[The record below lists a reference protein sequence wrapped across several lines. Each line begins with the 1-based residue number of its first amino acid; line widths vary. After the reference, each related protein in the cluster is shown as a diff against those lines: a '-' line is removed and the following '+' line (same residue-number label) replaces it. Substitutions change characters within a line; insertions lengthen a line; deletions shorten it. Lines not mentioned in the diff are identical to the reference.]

1 MLAPKKGLLCF
12 GPTFADTEDSYIEKE
27 DDIAVMK
34 ATDLNMDKKLV
45 DADEKSENENKPE
58 SNITEEC
65 VAEDESDHTTDIES
79 LEMRKCLVHND
90 GISRREDDGRSKTE
104 RDGVAMRRMCSRL
117 DGKYWTDVSCSNE
130 RMSPRV
136 KSPTRKSET
145 VEKETGKQVRG
156 ASVKKLNLTM

>member
-1 MLAPKKGLLCF
+1 MMAPNKGLLCF
-12 GPTFADTEDSYIEKE
+12 GPTFADPEDSYIDKE
-27 DDIAVMK
+27 DEIAVMK
-34 ATDLNMDKKLV
+34 DTDMNMDKKLV
-45 DADEKSENENKPE
+45 DANEKPE
-58 SNITEEC
+58 SNITEDC
-65 VAEDESDHTTDIES
+65 VDEDESDHIEI

-145 VEKETGKQVRG
+145 VEKETGQQVRS
-156 ASVKKLNLTM
+156 ASVTKLNLTM

>member
-1 MLAPKKGLLCF
+1 MMAPKKGLLCF
-12 GPTFADTEDSYIEKE
+12 GPTFADPEDSYIDKE
-27 DDIAVMK
+27 DEIAVMK
-34 ATDLNMDKKLV
+34 DTDMNMDKKLV
-45 DADEKSENENKPE
+45 DANEKPE

-65 VAEDESDHTTDIES
+65 VDEDESDHTTDIEI
-79 LEMRKCLVHND
+79 LEMRKCMVHND

-145 VEKETGKQVRG
+145 VEKETGQQVRS
-156 ASVKKLNLTM
+156 ASVTKLNLTM

>member
-1 MLAPKKGLLCF
+1 MMAPNKGLLCF
-12 GPTFADTEDSYIEKE
+12 GPTFADPEDSYIDKE
-27 DDIAVMK
+27 DEIAVMK
-34 ATDLNMDKKLV
+34 DTDMDKKLV
-45 DADEKSENENKPE
+45 DANEKPE
-58 SNITEEC
+58 SNITEDC
-65 VAEDESDHTTDIES
+65 VDEDESDYIEI

-117 DGKYWTDVSCSNE
+117 DGKYWTDVQMLDVSGSNE

-136 KSPTRKSET
+136 KTPTRKCET
-145 VEKETGKQVRG
+145 VEKSTGKHVRG

>member
-1 MLAPKKGLLCF
+1 MMAPNKGLLCF
-12 GPTFADTEDSYIEKE
+12 GPTFADPEDSYIDKE
-27 DDIAVMK
+27 DEIAVMK

-45 DADEKSENENKPE
+45 DANERPE
-58 SNITEEC
+58 SNITEDC
-65 VAEDESDHTTDIES
+65 VDEDESDHIEI

-104 RDGVAMRRMCSRL
+104 REGVAMRRMCSRL
-117 DGKYWTDVSCSNE
+117 DGKYWTDVQMLDVSGSNE

-145 VEKETGKQVRG
+145 VEKETGQQVRS
-156 ASVKKLNLTM
+156 ASVTKLNLTM

>member
-1 MLAPKKGLLCF
+1 MMAPNKGLLCF
-12 GPTFADTEDSYIEKE
+12 GPNFADPEDSYIEKE

-45 DADEKSENENKPE
+45 DANEKPE

-65 VAEDESDHTTDIES
+65 VDEDESDHTTDIEI
-79 LEMRKCLVHND
+79 LEMRKCMVHND

-104 RDGVAMRRMCSRL
+104 REGVAMRRMCSRL
-117 DGKYWTDVSCSNE
+117 DGKYWTDVQMLYVSGSNE

-136 KSPTRKSET
+136 KTPTRKYET
-145 VEKETGKQVRG
+145 IEKETGQQVRS
-156 ASVKKLNLTM
+156 ASVTTLNLTM